1 LIKWTIGPVI
11 PTRRLKIEAT
21 YRSSIATHGD
31 KQGALPDFE
40 GEPSVGY
47 AEGYR
52 AGRTIEAPAEVATL
66 VMMFDHLRALALS
79 PADSWRMISSMRG
92 EYE

>member
-1 LIKWTIGPVI
+1 
-11 PTRRLKIEAT
+11 
-21 YRSSIATHGD
+21 
-31 KQGALPDFE
+31 
-40 GEPSVGY
+40 VGY

-79 PADSWRMISSMRG
+79 PADSGRMISAIRG
-92 EYE
+92 EYDE